1 MIRGDLPVNDST
13 MSFLTKLP
21 RSLSSGRYMLINI
34 MLLSIVA
41 ACWQATAWAQEDENE
56 NPGSDPGI
64 RIFRGMVDDPFFF
77 EIPAEQMF
85 RNNSLTGSDRPLFTG
100 FNVALEGNEWCT
112 FRPTLPQT
120 FVLPFSP
127 GGTSTAAGEQ
137 PPDLFPFSSAPVR
150 NGLPLI
156 PEFLLPGSPIA
167 PDGGFPGDL
176 LPPVS
181 DSPASTGGL
190 TSADEEFPEPIMGN
204 VADRVIVGDRE
215 GDDEEPTNEE
225 AEPTT
230 ELDESDEEFPEP
242 LMGSVSDDVIAA
254 DTEGEEAIPG
264 TNADAVELGSNIATA
279 GTFNIFVKAKKTVLE
294 SDGTQTEQA
303 VAAAPLK
310 IFFPPGALPVDGA
323 DKPQDG
329 FDGEPLQGVT
339 DDDGILALALQLAID
354 REMIVDSLL
363 GVPEPIE
370 YEIDIDPIQSFI
382 LEGGVGDDIREFVEN
397 LPADLGPYLH
407 QGQVIGNTP
416 FITLTFPETAAPV
429 VNPVLQTLN
438 TMDWLIIEENW
449 CRTKQAPNDPSFVQT
464 ASRGKSGSWG
474 QPYDDQWAIKRVG
487 LTADDDSAWNQMGT
501 SPESVVVA
509 VIDTGLDWNHLD
521 ISWDNIWKNGAE
533 IPNNQLDDDG
543 NGYVD
548 DVIGWDFMRAN
559 NLPWDYDGHGTIVA
573 GIISATQNND
583 VGIAGINPYSKLMVL
598 KALNAFGNTR
608 ASYIAESIVYAVENG
623 ARLVNISV
631 GGEKLSRIERA
642 AVDYAI
648 ANGVL
653 IIAAAGN
660 EGQDLEDYG
669 PAGLEGVL
677 TVAAT
682 DLQDSRTVFSNWG
695 EQVDIA
701 APGIDVLS
709 LRARRTDTML
719 DIPDVEY
726 VRSANYVGDDKRY
739 YRVSGTS
746 FAAPIVTGI
755 ASLVLSKQPDLDY
768 EELHRIITQS
778 ADDADVPG
786 KDQFTGYGIVNAAAA
801 LSLDRNY
808 YIDSLISGATVVQQD
823 GAVLLSVSGTADAN
837 DFERAWIEIGAG
849 KEPTEWKRVAT
860 DISAAVVDGELAN
873 IPAAEFAG
881 SSDWVLRLITEH
893 SDGSH
898 REAWFLLS
906 LG

>member
-1 MIRGDLPVNDST
+1 MNDST
-13 MSFLTKLP
+13 MRFLTNLP
-21 RSLSSGRYMLINI
+21 RCLSFGRYLLISVL
-34 MLLSIVA
+34 LLSIVS
-41 ACWQATAWAQEDENE
+41 TGRAQQDEN
-56 NPGSDPGI
+56 GSSGVDANV
-64 RIFRGMVDDPFFF
+64 RVFKGMIDDPFFF
-77 EIPAEQMF
+77 DIPADQI
-85 RNNSLTGSDRPLFTG
+85 DRDDLVVGANQPVFTG
-100 FNVALEGNEWCT
+100 LNVAIEGNEWCT

-127 GGTSTAAGEQ
+127 GGTFTAAGEQ

-150 NGLPLI
+150 NGVPLI
-156 PEFLLPGSPIA
+156 PPFLMPGSPIA
-167 PDGGFPGDL
+167 PDGGFPGDV
-176 LPPVS
+176 LPPGNTAS
-181 DSPASTGGL
+181 ASPGGL
-190 TSADEEFPEPIMGN
+190 TPADEEFPVPIMGN

-215 GDDEEPTNEE
+215 GDDEEP
-225 AEPTT
+225 
-230 ELDESDEEFPEP
+230 DESDEEFTEP
-242 LMGSVSDDVIAA
+242 VMGSASDEVIGA
-254 DTEGEEAIPG
+254 DTAGEEAIPE

-294 SDGTQTEQA
+294 PDGTQTEQA

-310 IFFPPGALPVDGA
+310 IFFPPGALPVNGA

-339 DDDGILALALQLAID
+339 DDDGRLALALQLAID
-354 REMIVDSLL
+354 REMLVDSLS

-370 YEIDIDPIQSFI
+370 YEIDIDPIRSFI
-382 LEGGVGDDIREFVEN
+382 LEGGAGDDIREFVEN

-438 TMDWLIIEENW
+438 TLDWLIIEENW

-487 LTADDDSAWNQMGT
+487 LTAEDDSAWNQLGT
-501 SPESVVVA
+501 SPEPVVVA

-533 IPNNQLDDDG
+533 IPDNQLDDDG
-543 NGYVD
+543 NGYID

-608 ASYIAESIVYAVENG
+608 ASYIAESIVYAVDNG

-682 DLQDSRTVFSNWG
+682 DLQDARTVFSNWG

-768 EELHRIITQS
+768 DELHRIITQS

-849 KEPTEWKRVAT
+849 KEPTAWKRVAT
-860 DISAAVVDGELAN
+860 EIGAAVIDGELGN

-881 SSDWVLRLITEH
+881 SADWVLRLITEH
-893 SDGSH
+893 SDGTH

>member
-1 MIRGDLPVNDST
+1 MNDST
-13 MSFLTKLP
+13 LSFLTNLP
-21 RSLSSGRYMLINI
+21 RCLSSGRNLLIFVL
-34 MLLSIVA
+34 LLSIVS
-41 ACWQATAWAQEDENE
+41 TGRAQQDEN
-56 NPGSDPGI
+56 GSSGGGANLQ
-64 RIFRGMVDDPFFF
+64 FFKGMIDDPFFF
-77 EIPAEQMF
+77 DIPA
-85 RNNSLTGSDRPLFTG
+85 DRIYRDNLVVRADQPLFTG
-100 FNVALEGNEWCT
+100 FNVAIEGNEWCT

-120 FVLPFSP
+120 FVMPFSP
-127 GGTSTAAGEQ
+127 GATSTAAGEQ
-137 PPDLFPFSSAPVR
+137 PPNLFPFTSAPVR

-156 PEFLLPGSPIA
+156 PEFLMPGSPVA
-167 PDGGFPGDL
+167 PDGGLAGDV
-176 LPPVS
+176 LPPGNTS
-181 DSPASTGGL
+181 SSSPDGL
-190 TSADEEFPEPIMGN
+190 TSADVEFPEPVMGS
-204 VADRVIVGDRE
+204 VSDRVIVGDRE
-215 GDDEEPTNEE
+215 DDNE
-225 AEPTT
+225 EPTT
-230 ELDESDEEFPEP
+230 ELDERDEEFPEP
-242 LMGSVSDDVIAA
+242 LMGSVSDDVIGA
-254 DTEGEEAIPG
+254 DTVGEEAISE
-264 TNADAVELGSNIATA
+264 TNADADAEELGSNIATA

-303 VAAAPLK
+303 VASAPLK

-329 FDGEPLQGVT
+329 FDAEPIQGVT
-339 DDDGILALALQLAID
+339 DDDGRLALALRLAMD
-354 REMIVDSLL
+354 REMVLESLR
-363 GVPEPIE
+363 GASVPIE
-370 YEIDIDPIQSFI
+370 YEIDVDPIQSFV
-382 LEGGVGDDIREFVEN
+382 LEGLTGADIAEMVEN
-397 LPADLGPYLH
+397 LPDELGPYLH

-416 FITLTFPETAAPV
+416 FITLTFPETVAPV
-429 VNPVLQTLN
+429 IDPVLQSLDA
-438 TMDWLIIEENW
+438 MDWLIIEENW

-464 ASRGKSGSWG
+464 ATRGRSGSWG

-487 LTADDDSAWNQMGT
+487 LTADDDSAWNQLGA

-543 NGYVD
+543 NGYID

-559 NLPWDYDGHGTIVA
+559 NLPWDYDGHGTIVS

-608 ASYIAESIVYAVENG
+608 ASYIAESIVYAVDNG

-642 AVDYAI
+642 AVNYASE
-648 ANGVL
+648 NGVL

-682 DLQDSRTVFSNWG
+682 DLQDARTVFSNWG

-701 APGIDVLS
+701 APGVDVLS

-726 VRSANYVGDDKRY
+726 VRSANYVGDDNRY

-755 ASLVLSKQPDLDY
+755 ASLVLSKQPDLNY

-860 DISAAVVDGELAN
+860 EITAAVIDGELGN

-893 SDGSH
+893 GDGSH